1 MVNDLI
7 KTEEDKLNTYKN
19 SLEILLNS
27 FVESTS
33 KTMQDILK
41 KKIQDDIKRV

>member
-19 SLEILLNS
+19 SLETLLNS
-27 FVESTS
+27 FIGSTS
-33 KTMQDILK
+33 KTMQEVIK
-41 KKIQDDIKRV
+41 NKIEMLEK